1 MAPAQ
6 PTRNRCSAA
15 ALAPP
20 PSVGRDASCSCWE
33 LGSPVVTLERLQ
45 FPRRCDVSVRR
56 RPGQTRKGARARV
69 PIGGP
74 PGARSRH
81 LGIKSPD
88 VLVHSVR
95 TGPNTGVLSGPIPL
109 RPSDSVQFAGVGAT
123 NRCNAIL
130 EGSGAGIRHALG
142 WFEKSRN
149 PRLDFVLWFPS
160 GTVDEDPCFCTDL
173 QLDVHS
179 VHERD

>member
-1 MAPAQ
+1 VI
-6 PTRNRCSAA
+6 RKNR
-15 ALAPP
+15 
-20 PSVGRDASCSCWE
+20 VGAIRPCDA
-33 LGSPVVTLERLQ
+33 
-45 FPRRCDVSVRR
+45 SVRR
-56 RPGQTRKGARARV
+56 QTEQGRTPGTT
-69 PIGGP
+69 GGP
-74 PGARSRH
+74 PGSRSRH

-95 TGPNTGVLSGPIPL
+95 TGLNTGVLSGQIPL

-130 EGSGAGIRHALG
+130 EGSGAGIRHAIG

-149 PRLDFVLWFPS
+149 PRLDFMLWFPS

-173 QLDVHS
+173 YLYVHS
-179 VHERD
+179 VHERDRPHKHH

>member
-1 MAPAQ
+1 MGRQLIQFGSSVTRSDLRAPLS
-6 PTRNRCSAA
+6 RKNR
-15 ALAPP
+15 
-20 PSVGRDASCSCWE
+20 VGAILPCDAIE
-33 LGSPVVTLERLQ
+33 RRQTEQGRTL
-45 FPRRCDVSVRR
+45 S
-56 RPGQTRKGARARV
+56 T
-69 PIGGP
+69 IGGP
-74 PGARSRH
+74 PGSRSRH
-81 LGIKSPD
+81 LGIKSSD
-88 VLVHSVR
+88 VLVHSSR
-95 TGPNTGVLSGPIPL
+95 TGLNTGVLSGPIPL

-173 QLDVHS
+173 HSLVHS
-179 VHERD
+179 VHERDRPHKHH